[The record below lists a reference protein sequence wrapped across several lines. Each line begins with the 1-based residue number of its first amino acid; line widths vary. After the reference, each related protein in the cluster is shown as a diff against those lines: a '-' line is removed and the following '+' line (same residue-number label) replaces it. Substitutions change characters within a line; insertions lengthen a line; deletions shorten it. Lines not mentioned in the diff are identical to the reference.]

1 MKNKQLQEDRMKG
14 YFIQA
19 AKEIIKSEGIK
30 AISVRNIADRAGYS
44 YTTLYNYFRD
54 INDLVFECVSD
65 FQNECLEFVQE
76 RTNSKATGYEAIKS
90 KAVAYVQYFLEYPG
104 IFELFYLTSSGDLGH
119 KQKTLDMIA
128 NSFSLICE
136 PEWNYLLKNNIT
148 FEPVVKKVRKQIE
161 YTILGALLLYLNRQT
176 PAQYN
181 AFMQHIE
188 EQIAYVLD

>member
-54 INDLVFECVSD
+54 INDLVFECVND
-65 FQNECLEFVQE
+65 FQTECLEFVQE
-76 RTNSKATGYEAIKS
+76 RTNSNTTGYEAIKS

-104 IFELFYLTSSGDLGH
+104 IFELFYLTSSGDLGY

-136 PEWNYLLKNNIT
+136 PEWNYLLKNNT
-148 FEPVVKKVRKQIE
+148 TLEPVIKNVRKQIE

>member
-54 INDLVFECVSD
+54 INDLVFECVND
-65 FQNECLEFVQE
+65 FQTECLEFVQE
-76 RTNSKATGYEAIKS
+76 RTNSNTTGYEAIKS

-104 IFELFYLTSSGDLGH
+104 IFELFYLTSSGDLGY

-128 NSFSLICE
+128 NSFSLICK
-136 PEWNYLLKNNIT
+136 PEWNYLLKNNT
-148 FEPVVKKVRKQIE
+148 TLEPVIKNVRKQIE

>member
-54 INDLVFECVSD
+54 INDLVFECVND
-65 FQNECLEFVQE
+65 FQTECLEFVQK
-76 RTNSKATGYEAIKS
+76 RTNSNTTGYEAIKS

-104 IFELFYLTSSGDLGH
+104 IFELFYLTSSGDLGY

-136 PEWNYLLKNNIT
+136 PEWNYLLKNNT
-148 FEPVVKKVRKQIE
+148 TLEPVIKNVRKQIE

-188 EQIAYVLD
+188 EQIA

>member
-1 MKNKQLQEDRMKG
+1 MKG

-54 INDLVFECVSD
+54 INDLVFECVND
-65 FQNECLEFVQE
+65 FQTECLEFVQE
-76 RTNSKATGYEAIKS
+76 RTNSNTTGYEAIKS

-104 IFELFYLTSSGDLGH
+104 IFELFYLTSSGDLGY

-136 PEWNYLLKNNIT
+136 PEWNYLLKNNT
-148 FEPVVKKVRKQIE
+148 TLEPVIKNVRKQIE